1 MNVEWND
8 EPSMA
13 GPMSGID
20 EQYYRDTVIELCDLA
35 RTLCGAVAHDTLA
48 ITRKGDASPVT
59 ELDKRIELALR
70 SRIQV
75 RHPLDSIVG
84 EEFGVVDGLA
94 HGVSNRRW
102 VIDPLDGTRAFVTG
116 SPLWGT
122 LVGVLCDGVP
132 WLGAIDMPALG
143 QRMIASSTDAAT
155 HVESAAGTAVP
166 LSAARMCTTTPDKF
180 TPDQHAVYARLVARV
195 AVHRY
200 GGDCFN
206 YAALASGR
214 CDLVVESGL
223 APHDFLPIVPIVEAA
238 GGRMTD
244 WRGRRLTERSAG
256 DVVAA
261 SSGALHASVMALL
274 AGSNA

>member
-1 MNVEWND
+1 MNVERD
-8 EPSMA
+8 KEHLMT
-13 GPMSGID
+13 GPMSSID
-20 EQYYRDTVIELCDLA
+20 EQYYRDTVIDLCDLA
-35 RTLCGAVAHDTLA
+35 RTLCGAVAHDTLT
-48 ITRKGDASPVT
+48 ITRKRDASPVT
-59 ELDKRIELALR
+59 ELDRRIELALR
-70 SRIQV
+70 NHIQA

-84 EEFGVVDGLA
+84 EEFGVTERRAGGA
-94 HGVSNRRW
+94 TNRRW

-143 QRMIASSTDAAT
+143 RRLIASSTDAAP
-155 HVESAAGTAVP
+155 HVDRAVGTAVP
-166 LSAARMCTTTPDKF
+166 LSAARMCTTTPDKL
-180 TPDQHAVYARLVARV
+180 TPGEQSAYARLVARV

-206 YAALASGR
+206 YAALATGR

-223 APHDFLPIVPIVEAA
+223 GPHDFLPIVPIVEAA

-244 WRGRRLTERSAG
+244 WHGQRLSERSAG

-261 SSGALHASVMALL
+261 SSGALHASVIALL

>member
-1 MNVEWND
+1 
-8 EPSMA
+8 MA

-35 RTLCGAVAHDTLA
+35 RTLCGAVARDTLA

-70 SRIQV
+70 SHIRA

-84 EEFGVVDGLA
+84 EEFGMVDGCA
-94 HGVSNRRW
+94 HGGSNRRW

-155 HVESAAGTAVP
+155 HVEPAAGAAVR

-214 CDLVVESGL
+214 CDLVVEAGL

>member
-1 MNVEWND
+1 
-8 EPSMA
+8 MA

-70 SRIQV
+70 SRIQA

-84 EEFGVVDGLA
+84 EEFGMVAGRA

-122 LVGVLCDGVP
+122 LVGVLRDGVP

-155 HVESAAGTAVP
+155 HVEPAAGTAVP

-180 TPDQHAVYARLVARV
+180 TPDQQAVYARLVARV

-206 YAALASGR
+206 YAALASGW

-261 SSGALHASVMALL
+261 SSGALHASAMALL

>member
-1 MNVEWND
+1 MAKPM
-8 EPSMA
+8 PS
-13 GPMSGID
+13 ID
-20 EQYYRDTVIELCDLA
+20 EQYYRDTVTELCDLA
-35 RTLCGAVAHDTLA
+35 RTLSRAVAPDTLA
-48 ITRKGDASPVT
+48 ITRKRDASPVT

-70 SRIQV
+70 TRIQA

-84 EEFGVVDGLA
+84 EEFGVVEGRA
-94 HGVSNRRW
+94 GGATNRTW
-102 VIDPLDGTRAFVTG
+102 IIDPLDGTRAFVTG

-143 QRMIASSTDAAT
+143 QRLIASSTDAAT
-155 HVESAAGTAVP
+155 HVDPTAGTAVP
-166 LSAARMCTTTPDKF
+166 LAAARMCTTTPDKF
-180 TPDQHAVYARLVARV
+180 KPDEQPVYARLVARV

-244 WRGRRLTERSAG
+244 WRGRRLGEHSAG

-261 SSGALHASVMALL
+261 SSGALHASAIALL
-274 AGSNA
+274 SRSNA